1 MENYN
6 LYRREIL
13 MLNLNKCEID
23 FERLFKRAPIVLTKR
38 TPQILD
44 NSVYMEVRQQA
55 TFVVANKYIEL
66 AYAYYVLEN
75 FPETKSYFEKAA
87 PFAFLRGFDPE
98 LKTSHN
104 DWTIQQDLNIVLL
117 FAEQEVLEKLK
128 HSEIKLSSVQHQA
141 KLQYVELLKNIV
153 TGGTPE
159 QSDIDAALLETKNTK
174 DKDVLQYILPLIEA
188 ISALTSADIT
198 LWQASIDKAIKWHA
212 DECKFGDYKDME
224 EGFICLNALTMAK
237 LGKDLHGWQCQTNSL
252 YLPLFLID

>member
-1 MENYN
+1 
-6 LYRREIL
+6 
-13 MLNLNKCEID
+13 MLNLNKYEID
-23 FERLFKRAPIVLTKR
+23 FERLFKRAPIVFTKR

-44 NSVYMEVRQQA
+44 TSVSLDVRQQA
-55 TFVVANKYIEL
+55 TFVVANKYMEL
-66 AYAYYVLEN
+66 AYAHYVLEN
-75 FPETKSYFEKAA
+75 FHEVKPNFEKGA

-117 FAEQEVLEKLK
+117 FAKQEVLEKLI

-141 KLQYVELLKNIV
+141 KLQYAELLKNIG
-153 TGGTPE
+153 TGQTININDVE
-159 QSDIDAALLETKNTK
+159 AALVEAKNTK

-188 ISALTSADIT
+188 ISALTSADKT
-198 LWQASIDKAIKWHA
+198 LWQTSIDKAITWHT
-212 DECKFGDYKDME
+212 DECKFGDYKDMI

-237 LGKDLHGWQCQTNSL
+237 LGKDMHGWQCQTDSL